1 MSDHGSI
8 FVTKL
13 RCTGFLVVLCVVALV
28 GLAGCAGN
36 KSEPQAIEQVAP
48 EGMQEKTVPESS
60 FREHVLK
67 RCQKPDEVPVAV
79 EKYLGT
85 CAAMFREGSGSD
97 GMIEMELGLSS
108 GHRHPLMLM
117 TLGQLYLLAGQGNP
131 DLLPVEGPAAD
142 LGSYQKNKPR
152 LLNRARR
159 LLEEAREKRPE
170 DAAIDY
176 LLADVARAGEDMTKA
191 HDLSTS
197 AYDKCTGGRSF
208 RMMRMYQ
215 QLYEYPAKHRGGPS
229 PEYPQA
235 AVNAGIEGEV
245 VLDLLLSPAGVV
257 QQYVVIESPT
267 KSLTKAAWQS
277 LQNGQFEAAR
287 VGKYAV
293 WSWLR
298 VTTSFT
304 LS

>member
-1 MSDHGSI
+1 
-8 FVTKL
+8 
-13 RCTGFLVVLCVVALV
+13 
-28 GLAGCAGN
+28 
-36 KSEPQAIEQVAP
+36 
-48 EGMQEKTVPESS
+48 
-60 FREHVLK
+60 
-67 RCQKPDEVPVAV
+67 
-79 EKYLGT
+79 
-85 CAAMFREGSGSD
+85 
-97 GMIEMELGLSS
+97 
-108 GHRHPLMLM
+108 
-117 TLGQLYLLAGQGNP
+117 
-131 DLLPVEGPAAD
+131 
-142 LGSYQKNKPR
+142 
-152 LLNRARR
+152 
-159 LLEEAREKRPE
+159 
-170 DAAIDY
+170 
-176 LLADVARAGEDMTKA
+176 
-191 HDLSTS
+191 
-197 AYDKCTGGRSF
+197 
-208 RMMRMYQ
+208 
-215 QLYEYPAKHRGGPS
+215 RGGPS